1 MSDSHGIALKR
12 REDGS
17 FALKGTL
24 SFKTVTAL
32 RNQGIDLFNASEALV
47 IDLADIKRS
56 DSAGVALLIEW
67 MRFAQSQGKSIS
79 YLNTPSQMLAIVR
92 ASSLDSILPLSRSE

>member
-1 MSDSHGIALKR
+1 MSDSHGIVLKR
-12 REDGS
+12 RDDGS
-17 FALKGTL
+17 FALTGSL

-32 RNQGIDLFNASEALV
+32 RNQGIDLFNASDALV
-47 IDLADIKRS
+47 IDLSEVQRS

-67 MRFAQSQGKSIS
+67 MRYAQSQDKPIS